1 MNLYVIRHGQTDWNV
16 MKKMQGSVDIELNE
30 IGIKQAYITKENLDS
45 ISIDVIFCSPLK
57 RAKQTAE
64 IINKGRNLE
73 IIYDERLRERNYGEF
88 EGGVSKLLITT
99 LFGHI
104 VKT

>member
-1 MNLYVIRHGQTDWNV
+1 MNLYVIRHGQTEWNV
-16 MKKMQGSVDIELNE
+16 MKKMQGSIDIPLNKK
-30 IGIKQAYITKENLDS
+30 GIKQAYITKKNLDH

-73 IIYDERLRERNYGEF
+73 IIYDERLKERNYGEF
-88 EGGVSKLLITT
+88 EGEQTGL
-99 LFGHI
+99 
-104 VKT
+104 